1 MPFAPQFLL
10 SPPGSHFSHRA
21 ADGAAAE
28 NPDSRGP
35 RRIMHEYDHHSRTAN
50 VVATFETQDEADEAL
65 LELRLAGFRDR
76 RIGYFART
84 PTGELTDLLE
94 RNFWITGATI
104 GAIVGALLGVW
115 LAWVIPNLESPY
127 ARRLDTFGLMVTCAT
142 FGSLFLSCAGG
153 MIGAGISRR
162 WLPAPE
168 ELGPEAAPFVIAVN
182 AGADRDLAIAALQHR
197 GGYNIRSIGPGE
209 PGHSAPYAVAHPA

>member
-1 MPFAPQFLL
+1 
-10 SPPGSHFSHRA
+10 
-21 ADGAAAE
+21 
-28 NPDSRGP
+28 
-35 RRIMHEYDHHSRTAN
+35 MHEHDHRSRTAN

-76 RIGYFART
+76 QIGYFART

-104 GAIVGALLGVW
+104 GAIIGALVGVW
-115 LAWVIPNLESPY
+115 LARIIPALESPY
-127 ARRLDTFGLMVTCAT
+127 ARRLDTFGLVVTCAT

-153 MIGAGISRR
+153 MIGAGITRR

-168 ELGPEAAPFVIAVN
+168 ELGSEAAPFVIAVN
-182 AGADRDLAIAALQHR
+182 ADADRDLAIAALQHR
-197 GGYNIRSIGPGE
+197 GGYNIRSIGPFESGYTT
-209 PGHSAPYAVAHPA
+209 HYAAAHPA

>member
-1 MPFAPQFLL
+1 
-10 SPPGSHFSHRA
+10 
-21 ADGAAAE
+21 
-28 NPDSRGP
+28 
-35 RRIMHEYDHHSRTAN
+35 MHEHDHRSRTVN

-76 RIGYFART
+76 QIGYFGRT

-104 GAIVGALLGVW
+104 GAVAGALLGIW
-115 LAWVIPNLESPY
+115 LARILPNVESTY
-127 ARRLDTFGLMVTCAT
+127 VRRLDAFGLMVTCAT

-153 MIGAGISRR
+153 IVGAGITRR

-168 ELGPEAAPFVIAVN
+168 ELGREAAPLIIAVD
-182 AGADRDLAIAALQHR
+182 AGEDRDLVIAALQHR
-197 GGYNIRSIGPGE
+197 GGYDIRSIGPVE
-209 PGHSAPYAVAHPA
+209 PGYTTHYAAAHPA